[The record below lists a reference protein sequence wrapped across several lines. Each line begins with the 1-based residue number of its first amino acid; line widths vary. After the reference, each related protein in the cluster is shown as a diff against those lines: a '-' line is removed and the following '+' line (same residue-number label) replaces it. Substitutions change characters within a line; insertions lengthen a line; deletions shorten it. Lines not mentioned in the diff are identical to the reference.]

1 MNIVAL
7 IEELEQQRDIH
18 GEDLE
23 VRYASQP
30 SWPFENAIS
39 DTVIA
44 VTHSIKRERAIG
56 EVMAGEAGGF
66 GEGKEMSYA
75 EAAKVVD
82 TEMSFEDADGTTK
95 NVLYLVEDHH
105 IGYLPGDAKEEIGW

>member
-56 EVMAGEAGGF
+56 E
-66 GEGKEMSYA
+66 
-75 EAAKVVD
+75 
-82 TEMSFEDADGTTK
+82 DGTTK